1 MHIVIISDI
10 PDRAKRLEEELEQ
23 IGYKVSI
30 VTDHGA
36 QISSLVGDAILK
48 ITHEDADVLIQL
60 QRNSVSAIV
69 DGETSPVT
77 LARDS
82 LHGDHKEIIGESPQ
96 IFEVLQQIE
105 NFANTPLRVL
115 ISGDTG
121 TGKEMVARALHK
133 NSGRS
138 GKMISVNCAAFP
150 ENLLESEL
158 FGHEKGAFTSADAR
172 HIGRFERARNGT
184 LFLDEIGEMPLA
196 MQPKLL
202 SAIEDNEIERV
213 GGKKPIA
220 VDVRIVAATNRDL
233 AQAVKDKTFRE
244 DLYYRLNVAT
254 ISLPMLSE
262 RREDIDALVAY
273 FLKKHRWLS
282 ELGIQQVAPSTL
294 ALLRDYSWPGN
305 VRELENVIERASCIA
320 KAAILLPEHLPE
332 DIQMYQMQPVH
343 DSNELPIPENEQG
356 VNVTLGMTLEAME
369 ETFICKTLARLNGNR
384 TKTAEML
391 GIGIRTLQRK
401 LKKYKD

>member
-1 MHIVIISDI
+1 M
-10 PDRAKRLEEELEQ
+10 
-23 IGYKVSI
+23 
-30 VTDHGA
+30 
-36 QISSLVGDAILK
+36 
-48 ITHEDADVLIQL
+48 
-60 QRNSVSAIV
+60 
-69 DGETSPVT
+69 
-77 LARDS
+77 
-82 LHGDHKEIIGESPQ
+82 
-96 IFEVLQQIE
+96 
-105 NFANTPLRVL
+105 
-115 ISGDTG
+115 
-121 TGKEMVARALHK
+121 
-133 NSGRS
+133 
-138 GKMISVNCAAFP
+138 
-150 ENLLESEL
+150 
-158 FGHEKGAFTSADAR
+158 
-172 HIGRFERARNGT
+172 
-184 LFLDEIGEMPLA
+184 
-196 MQPKLL
+196 
-202 SAIEDNEIERV
+202 
-213 GGKKPIA
+213 
-220 VDVRIVAATNRDL
+220 AATNRDL